1 MELTLEQLYNNYQFK
16 LIKRTL
22 MREYPWVVD
31 VRATEEDLIKYK
43 SIVFVNIVFDG
54 PRFEKDTGLKLA
66 SWAYEPWA
74 SNNVLYLSTFI
85 KNDQEREAKDLQ
97 REMQN
102 LVTTIAHS
110 TVIPNELRLP
120 KTSTGYP
127 TSVELNEWTI
137 VNNLTT

>member
-1 MELTLEQLYNNYQFK
+1 MDLTLEQLYNNYQFK

>member
-102 LVTTIAHS
+102 LVTTIANS

-120 KTSTGYP
+120 KTITGYP
-127 TSVELNEWTI
+127 TAVELNEWTI
-137 VNNLTT
+137 INNLTT

>member
-1 MELTLEQLYNNYQFK
+1 
-16 LIKRTL
+16 